1 MASDHSFDVVSR
13 IDLQEVRNAVDQ
25 AMKEIGQRFDFKG
38 SASRITL
45 EEGAIA
51 LASDDPAKLQSVVKV
66 LEERLVKRGISI
78 KALDYGAV
86 EGAAGGTVRQRA
98 ALVQGIP
105 TDKARQIAQAVKG
118 LKMKVQAAIQG
129 DQVRVSGKKLDD
141 LQAVIAHLKGMD
153 LKVPLQF
160 ENFR

>member
-1 MASDHSFDVVSR
+1 MASDHSFDVVSQL
-13 IDLQEVRNAVDQ
+13 DLQEVRNAVDQ

-38 SASRITL
+38 SQSRITL

-51 LASDDPAKLQSVVKV
+51 LASDDQAKLQSVIKV
-66 LEERLVKRGISI
+66 LEERLVKRGISL
-78 KALDYGAV
+78 KALDYAAV

-105 TDKARQIAQAVKG
+105 SDKARQIAQAVKG

-141 LQAVIAHLKGMD
+141 LQAVITHLKGMD